1 MIENYPQ
8 IKPMGDRAILIDF
21 EPEISEETLKKV
33 LNLKKIIENELVE
46 DKVEVINTYYSL
58 LIVYIST
65 IENVYDKVSALKE
78 LITRANI
85 GKNLNSR
92 IYHIPVC
99 YEPEFGLDLELIAK
113 TKNLRISDI
122 IQLHTS
128 PIYTV
133 YFTGFLPGFLYLGG
147 LDEKLQISRKSSPR
161 MKVEKGAV
169 GIGENQT
176 GIYPKTSPGGWQII
190 GNSPVT
196 FFYKN
201 RNPPCIISAGDKV
214 KFYSVTKTQYS
225 QISEEIMSKTSQ
237 LKSEEYHG

>member
-1 MIENYPQ
+1 MIDKYPQ

-21 EPEISEETLKKV
+21 EPEISEETLKTL
-33 LNLKKIIENELVE
+33 LNIKKIIEYELVE
-46 DKVEVINTYYSL
+46 EKVEVINTYRSL
-58 LIVYIST
+58 LIVYVST
-65 IENVYDKVSALKE
+65 IENFYDKVSALKE

-85 GKNLNSR
+85 GKNLNSQ

-99 YEPEFGLDLELIAK
+99 YEPEFGLDLELISK
-113 TKNLRISDI
+113 TNNLKISDI

-196 FFYKN
+196 FFDKN
-201 RNPPCIISAGDKV
+201 RIPPCIISAGDKV
-214 KFYSVTKTQYS
+214 KFYSISKTQYS
-225 QISEEIMSKTSQ
+225 QISEEIKSKNFQ
-237 LKSEEYHG
+237 LKSEKYHG